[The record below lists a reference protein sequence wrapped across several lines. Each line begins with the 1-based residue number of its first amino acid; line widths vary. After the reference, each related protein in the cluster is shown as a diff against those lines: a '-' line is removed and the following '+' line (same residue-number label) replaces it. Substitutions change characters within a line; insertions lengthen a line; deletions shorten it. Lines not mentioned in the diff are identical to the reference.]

1 MKIGIPRALLYH
13 QYGQMWETFF
23 EDLDCQV
30 ILSPET
36 TKDLLT
42 RGELLSID
50 EACLSSKIFMG
61 HVEWLIGRCDCIF
74 VPRIANFG
82 EDGIMCTKFEALYD
96 LVANTFREQKP
107 SLLDCEIDEKQGKKE
122 KEAFLQL
129 GKRMGKRR
137 SESGRAYDRAR
148 KAYQDVCDRR
158 ADALE
163 EQLKSRDLKILV
175 VAHPYLAND
184 QYIGKPVLDAIRQL
198 GATPLLACHASRQK
212 ALKYYAALSPSVL
225 WTMSRELIGAVA
237 MYESQVD
244 GIILMSAF
252 PCGPDSLVNELL
264 MRRIKGKPMLQLTM
278 EVQSGNGGIETRLE
292 SFIDIIHMKQEK
304 NFEIQG

>member
-13 QYGQMWETFF
+13 QYGRMWETFL

-61 HVEWLIGRCDCIF
+61 HAEWLIGRCDCIF

-122 KEAFLQL
+122 L
-129 GKRMGKRR
+129 
-137 SESGRAYDRAR
+137 
-148 KAYQDVCDRR
+148 
-158 ADALE
+158 
-163 EQLKSRDLKILV
+163 
-175 VAHPYLAND
+175 
-184 QYIGKPVLDAIRQL
+184 PVLAIELDGKEHFEDAVVQERDRKKNAICQAHNMEIIRVE
-198 GATPLLACHASRQK
+198 PIRM
-212 ALKYYAALSPSVL
+212 SV
-225 WTMSRELIGAVA
+225 IDV
-237 MYESQVD
+237 
-244 GIILMSAF
+244 
-252 PCGPDSLVNELL
+252 
-264 MRRIKGKPMLQLTM
+264 PMP
-278 EVQSGNGGIETRLE
+278 
-292 SFIDIIHMKQEK
+292 
-304 NFEIQG
+304 

>member
-61 HVEWLIGRCDCIF
+61 HVEWLIGKCDCIF

-129 GKRMGKRR
+129 GKQLGKRQA
-137 SESGRAYDRAR
+137 ESSRAYDRAR

-158 ADALE
+158 AYALE
-163 EQLKSRDLKILV
+163 EQLKSKDLKILV
-175 VAHPYLAND
+175 VAHPYVAGD
-184 QYIGKPVLDAIRQL
+184 AYVGKPVIDAIRQL
-198 GATPLLACHASRQK
+198 GGVPIQACDVARRYAMQQYAQLSQTVPWMMSRQ
-212 ALKYYAALSPSVL
+212 
-225 WTMSRELIGAVA
+225 LIGGVA
-237 MYESQVD
+237 LLKDRID

-264 MRRIKGKPMLQLTM
+264 MRRIKDKPMLQLTM
-278 EVQSGNGGIETRLE
+278 EVQSGNAGIETRLE
-292 SFIDIIHMKQEK
+292 SFIDIIHMKQEADL
-304 NFEIQG
+304 EV